1 MPNVAGRE
9 FAYTPQGMAA
19 AEQYK
24 QSLGMRGGG
33 MMGFRPVGY
42 QGGGGVGAGF
52 SGPEGGVPIGAG
64 ETRMGGFSAPDVQI
78 LVDDLV
84 KAMRSSEEEVRD
96 FVNMNRP
103 FLEGIA
109 NMDIP
114 QARIVRFA
122 LLDNPAPPPTKEQQ
136 LLKQLSTPDTGASI
150 SDRAPFI
157 EGQGPGGGE
166 LLAPPGTGDYHMYN
180 DPAAPM
186 QSQNAEDAYYGGGY
200 PGPSFLDYD
209 PNPFSALPF
218 MGRSPSERQTAPDY
232 STLEEV
238 FPQQRARGGYVGRG
252 TSAGELAPRGSMSV
266 REAGETLYEL
276 AKRRRG
282 MRGGGIMSLRR

>member
-42 QGGGGVGAGF
+42 QGGGGVEAGF

-96 FVNMNRP
+96 FVNMNRH

-114 QARIVRFA
+114 QARVVRFA
-122 LLDNPAPPPTKEQQ
+122 LLDNPAPPPTQEQQ

-150 SDRAPFI
+150 SDTAPFI

-166 LLAPPGTGDYHMYN
+166 LLAPPGMGDYHMYD
-180 DPAAPM
+180 DPAAPI
-186 QSQNAEDAYYGGGY
+186 QTSNAEDAYYGGGV
-200 PGPSFLDYD
+200 PGPSFY
-209 PNPFSALPF
+209 PVE
-218 MGRSPSERQTAPDY
+218 GQTAPDY
-232 STLEEV
+232 TVLEEV

-266 REAGETLYEL
+266 REAGETMYEL